1 MMIPINYCFG
11 DSLPDLYIPYS
22 KEGMQKD
29 NSLDSLVLKDV
40 VWYNFTWT
48 LSVFSDPNN
57 SNSPTTF
64 YNYLVKTAYKHNN
77 THMLF
82 YMEIN
87 DKTRNE
93 SVSLDMYK
101 NQKMDG
107 DYVIFRLYEIINGTL
122 NEEEDSKGL
131 LLLNNPIDATS
142 GGTLDSKWGGKN
154 DVFGYGVWNE
164 QKGYTLKII
173 FPLKSNDYKGRDIN
187 INQEDKIRAFFFY
200 NDASINWNA
209 YYPRGFT
216 YNFLNESEPVKP
228 TLTMGSPQINGYK
241 VTLNGKF
248 DTGGNRQVSTRFY
261 WGDGLVEEQV
271 FPATHTYGKEGTYE
285 IKVNVFQSGMFIS
298 EEKIIVTLLA
308 PRAPAEISVKAL
320 QISKTLAKPGEEI
333 EVTAT
338 LENVGEVSGNYALKI
353 SLDGVEKDSSTVTL
367 DGGKTVTK
375 TVKLSSD
382 AEGVHKVT
390 VDGKS
395 IEFEVKREPSG
406 IDGFPFEVVFIGL
419 MLAVLILGVYRK
431 S

>member
-1 MMIPINYCFG
+1 
-11 DSLPDLYIPYS
+11 
-22 KEGMQKD
+22 
-29 NSLDSLVLKDV
+29 
-40 VWYNFTWT
+40 
-48 LSVFSDPNN
+48 
-57 SNSPTTF
+57 
-64 YNYLVKTAYKHNN
+64 
-77 THMLF
+77 
-82 YMEIN
+82 
-87 DKTRNE
+87 
-93 SVSLDMYK
+93 
-101 NQKMDG
+101 
-107 DYVIFRLYEIINGTL
+107 
-122 NEEEDSKGL
+122 
-131 LLLNNPIDATS
+131 
-142 GGTLDSKWGGKN
+142 
-154 DVFGYGVWNE
+154 
-164 QKGYTLKII
+164 
-173 FPLKSNDYKGRDIN
+173 
-187 INQEDKIRAFFFY
+187 
-200 NDASINWNA
+200 
-209 YYPRGFT
+209 
-216 YNFLNESEPVKP
+216 
-228 TLTMGSPQINGYK
+228 
-241 VTLNGKF
+241 
-248 DTGGNRQVSTRFY
+248 
-261 WGDGLVEEQV
+261 
-271 FPATHTYGKEGTYE
+271 
-285 IKVNVFQSGMFIS
+285 MFIS